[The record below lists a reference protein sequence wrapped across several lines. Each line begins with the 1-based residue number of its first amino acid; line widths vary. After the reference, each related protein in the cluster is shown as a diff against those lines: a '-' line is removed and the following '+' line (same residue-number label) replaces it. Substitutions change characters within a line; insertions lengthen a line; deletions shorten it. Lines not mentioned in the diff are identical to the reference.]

1 MTFDSYL
8 ESGGYAKG
16 SRLDPEVAS
25 QQFSLWQIAT
35 TRRPAP
41 AQSSNDSGM
50 LGSLGGIAGKFMG
63 GGEGG
68 TGFGGAAGW
77 AGVPGGAAQGFVAG
91 QYNYETDPRMKSGK
105 DGFGKHYSDSRAQV
119 GGTILGGTMG
129 YFGLGN
135 FAGPATLAAH
145 QVMEPTTRWLINTG
159 DQMGGAGGALMLDPI
174 GTVASGKYS
183 GKELAIGAL
192 MGPPAKWFGII

>member
-8 ESGGYAKG
+8 QDNGFASGTRLTSDQAAQQYA
-16 SRLDPEVAS
+16 L
-25 QQFSLWQIAT
+25 FQIASS
-35 TRRPAP
+35 RRPA

-50 LGSLGGIAGKFMG
+50 LGSLGGIASKFIG

-68 TGFGGAAGW
+68 SAFGGGAGW
-77 AGVPGGAAQGFVAG
+77 AGVPSGAAQGFMAG

-129 YFGLGN
+129 YFGLGSL
-135 FAGPATLAAH
+135 AAPATVAAH

-159 DQMGGAGGALMLDPI
+159 DQIGGAGGALMLDPI